1 MRETFDE
8 NMYIVEEMVE
18 IKDKEGNISNTY
30 PIRNFDE
37 STLKDKKYT
46 YVFLK
51 EEKIFIRNLFETS
64 ISQGF
69 KQKNTFFKNEI
80 SGRFLLDDT
89 NNLLLSYLH
98 PPLRDI

>member
-1 MRETFDE
+1 MK
-8 NMYIVEEMVE
+8 EEIPESFYQALLE
-18 IKDKEGNISNTY
+18 IKDKEGNITNTY

-46 YVFLK
+46 YVFLE

-80 SGRFLLDDT
+80 SGRFLLDDIR
-89 NNLLLSYLH
+89 NA
-98 PPLRDI
+98 